1 MSPGGGL
8 DKLPYG
14 CSLPQWLAQFIRNLN
29 QIWVSVERIEARP
42 ENARIGRR
50 NSMEIMNSTG
60 VMTYRAKRKDVS
72 VISFSLDHC
81 LQVAGDGT
89 VLANTLLPLDTAAL
103 VALQAVPAI
112 GTVVAPTINTPIL
125 MLQAILHMVQFYNYE
140 FGIQPGDTVPIRS
153 HKVEIGSRWS
163 FEMKSIASDAFVRTE
178 SLS

>member
-1 MSPGGGL
+1 MSPL

-14 CSLPQWLAQFIRNLN
+14 CNLPQWLAQFIRNLN
-29 QIWVSVERIEARP
+29 QIWVSVERIEARLGP

-60 VMTYRAKRKDVS
+60 VMTYRAKCKDVS
-72 VISFSLDHC
+72 AISFSLDHC

-89 VLANTLLPLDTAAL
+89 VLANTLLPLDTATL

-153 HKVEIGSRWS
+153 RKVANWLTVVI
-163 FEMKSIASDAFVRTE
+163 
-178 SLS
+178 